1 MTDGQNLTVKPR
13 PPSNPQNLDELMLMA
28 EDFAGFSLRSGR
40 QIPPTLLA
48 VTKKGP
54 LFFTPA
60 SLQDDRAKDDFA
72 NTARLEAALDD
83 IPPM

>member
-1 MTDGQNLTVKPR
+1 MV
-13 PPSNPQNLDELMLMA
+13 MA
-28 EDFAGFSLRSGR
+28 VDFAGFSLRSGR

-60 SLQDDRAKDDFA
+60 SINDDRSKDDFA
-72 NTARLEAALDD
+72 AMGVLLQLAAR
-83 IPPM
+83 PW

>member
-1 MTDGQNLTVKPR
+1 MKP
-13 PPSNPQNLDELMLMA
+13 PISTNPQTLAELMLMA
-28 EDFAGFSLRSGR
+28 VDFAGFSLRSER

-60 SLQDDRAKDDFA
+60 ALQDDRSKNNFA
-72 NTARLEAALDD
+72 NTAGRFKGRREV
-83 IPPM
+83 IGTTVEPR